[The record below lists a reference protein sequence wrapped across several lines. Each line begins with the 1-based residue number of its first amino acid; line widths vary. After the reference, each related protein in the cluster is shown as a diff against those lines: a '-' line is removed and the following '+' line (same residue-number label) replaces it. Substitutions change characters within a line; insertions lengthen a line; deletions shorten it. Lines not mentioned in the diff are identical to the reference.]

1 MRLKIKNQP
10 KLGNGKICI
19 YEEIMN
25 GLINEN
31 ITAILFLLLELNY
44 TCTTGFDE
52 HLQLLTIVHN
62 LFIILSNLLA
72 IIIDLTYHKLQ
83 P

>member
-1 MRLKIKNQP
+1 MK
-10 KLGNGKICI
+10 
-19 YEEIMN
+19 
-25 GLINEN
+25 GLINKN

-52 HLQLLTIVHN
+52 HLPFLTVHN
-62 LFIILSNLLA
+62 FCIILSNLLA
-72 IIIDLTYHKLQ
+72 IIIDLIYHKLQ

>member
-1 MRLKIKNQP
+1 MK
-10 KLGNGKICI
+10 
-19 YEEIMN
+19 
-25 GLINEN
+25 GLINKN

-52 HLQLLTIVHN
+52 HLPFLTIVHN
-62 LFIILSNLLA
+62 FFIILSNLLA
-72 IIIDLTYHKLQ
+72 IIIDLTYHQLQ